1 MSSATMTRMFGS
13 LVSACDAARAQPHDN
28 ANAVKRKILFIGRG
42 QYGLFFTTSSFSER
56 AQKEVIVDRYP
67 VRLFAA
73 KDILNILR
81 EASCIVG
88 NKLRPEWK
96 EATLLNVTAQFGVTG
111 HVPDFRVMTSLP
123 IRF

>member
-1 MSSATMTRMFGS
+1 
-13 LVSACDAARAQPHDN
+13 LVAR
-28 ANAVKRKILFIGRG
+28 LGRG

-81 EASCIVG
+81 EAGCIVG
-88 NKLRPEWK
+88 NNLRPEWK
-96 EATLLNVTAQFGVTG
+96 EAAILRPVGVLSDGLVTTL
-111 HVPDFRVMTSLP
+111 D
-123 IRF
+123 